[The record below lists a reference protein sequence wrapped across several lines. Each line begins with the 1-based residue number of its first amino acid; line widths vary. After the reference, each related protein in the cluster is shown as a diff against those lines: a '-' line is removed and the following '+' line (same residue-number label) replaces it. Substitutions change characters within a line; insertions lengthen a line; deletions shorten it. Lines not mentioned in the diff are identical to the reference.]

1 MIESFSEFFRKNNG
15 VGGPWLITGLC
26 VPPRKRSAAA
36 KQGFAVLAI
45 GDMAARDRLFGFD
58 LWTGNRAA
66 SSDLVVCGDY
76 EGWEAEVGRVFVDNL
91 GRFVRGEPLRNRVD
105 KSLGYPT
112 DR

>member
-1 MIESFSEFFRKNNG
+1 LIESFSEFFRKNNG

-76 EGWEAEVGRVFVDNL
+76 EGGVPFR
-91 GRFVRGEPLRNRVD
+91 PLAGPG
-105 KSLGYPT
+105 LAT
-112 DR
+112 DRNLMRSPPPCDVDGEASSSR